1 MNSVKMTYAIGALV
15 TLAALSSC
23 DEKKDEATAKPDRP
37 VLMTTIE
44 SQPVYPLDFVGSIE
58 PQIAT
63 QKAFRV
69 AGQVLARNVKVG
81 STVKKGDV
89 LAVLDT
95 SQLELGVRSA
105 EASLASAQSQ
115 LTNAQSVDERA
126 KALAKD
132 GFASDAQLQ
141 SSSQNLTAA
150 NARVESAKAQLDKA
164 REQVGYAELIADYD
178 GIVTATSIEVGEQ
191 IGAGVPV
198 VTIARPDLRD
208 AVIDVPEDAL
218 GLIQMSDT
226 FVVTTTLQPNKPVE
240 GQVREIAPG
249 ADSLTHTIRV
259 KIAIGNAPP
268 NFRIGTMI
276 NATAKKVGKEVML
289 VPASAVL
296 DAGGKRYLWEYET
309 SSGTIKKVPIEATSN
324 SSGGYMVTGGIA
336 AGSEVAVAGIH
347 SLIDGQKVTRAEGLA
362 R

>member
-1 MNSVKMTYAIGALV
+1 MNSVKMAFALMALV
-15 TLAALSSC
+15 MLPALSSC
-23 DEKKDEATAKPDRP
+23 EEKKDMASAKPDRP
-37 VLMTTIE
+37 VLMTKIE
-44 SQPVYPLDFVGSIE
+44 RQPVYPLDFVGSIE

-115 LTNAQSVDERA
+115 LTNALSVDERA

-141 SSSQNLTAA
+141 SSSQNLAAA
-150 NARVESAKAQLDKA
+150 NTRVESAKAQLDKA
-164 REQVGYAELIADYD
+164 REQVGYAELTADYD

-191 IGAGVPV
+191 IGAGIPAIA
-198 VTIARPDLRD
+198 IARPDLRD

-218 GLIQMSDT
+218 GLINIGDT
-226 FVVTTTLQPNKPVE
+226 FVVTTTLQPDLPVE
-240 GQVREIAPG
+240 GKVREIAPG
-249 ADSLTHTIRV
+249 ADNLTHTIRI
-259 KIAIGNAPP
+259 KIAIDDAPA

-276 NATAKKVGKEVML
+276 EATARKIGKQVML
-289 VPASAVL
+289 APASAVL
-296 DAGGKRYLWEYET
+296 DEGGKLYLWKYET
-309 SSGTIKKVPIEATSN
+309 PSGTIKKVPIEATSN
-324 SSGGYMVTGGIA
+324 SHGDYMVTGGID

-347 SLIDGQKVTRAEGLA
+347 SLVDGQKVTRAEGLA